1 MQNNLSAGNT
11 DTKNE
16 KGPRRALL
24 KYRQKGIDLSLH
36 RLSSLLVLRN
46 LVKVQVLVDLAAIRI
61 DHTHVRQVL
70 SLSRNA
76 PQFRANR
83 RQLR

>member
-36 RLSSLLVLRN
+36 RLSSFLVLSN
-46 LVKVQVLVDLAAIRI
+46 LVKVQVLVNLAAIRV
-61 DHTHVRQVL
+61 DDAHVSQVF
-70 SLSRNA
+70 SLRWNA
-76 PQFRANR
+76 PELRANR
-83 RQLR
+83 RQLS